1 MEELINKKRVREEA
15 ELDFPEVKKI
25 RDDLLSI
32 LDESDPDPTTQDLDS
47 VMKSFEEEI
56 SASSS
61 PVVVV
66 DLTSDSGESQP
77 ELGYLLE
84 ASDDEL
90 GLPPSSVTS
99 SGEENKNEVTEL
111 VRVDSVDSSENGGF
125 WGFDDQI
132 PSYDS
137 FELGVSE
144 NYNAEYAAFDDGLF
158 EYSNGEGG
166 PSGTP
171 EGIPSPEV
179 VGDAED
185 ALTRPQMPLPPS
197 FLIPLAH
204 KALMLIWLGITIE
217 DNYDLNGV
225 LAKKILLPDDRR
237 RFNREDDDD
246 LILKMASYN
255 LEALSTT

>member
-1 MEELINKKRVREEA
+1 MAMEELINKKRVREEA

-56 SASSS
+56 SASSSS

-158 EYSNGEGG
+158 EYSNVCFVSSE
-166 PSGTP
+166 
-171 EGIPSPEV
+171 
-179 VGDAED
+179 
-185 ALTRPQMPLPPS
+185 
-197 FLIPLAH
+197 F
-204 KALMLIWLGITIE
+204 
-217 DNYDLNGV
+217 
-225 LAKKILLPDDRR
+225 PDDSWRLGTMPA
-237 RFNREDDDD
+237 E
-246 LILKMASYN
+246 
-255 LEALSTT
+255 